1 MSEEQ
6 YSRVPLLDLN
16 GISKKFAGTTVL
28 QGVDFDVWPG
38 EVHALMGENGA
49 GKSTMMKI
57 VGGVH
62 QPDTG
67 TIRIA
72 GRERVL
78 ASPAGA
84 MEAGVAMIHQ
94 ELSAVPYLQV
104 AENLALGN
112 EPTKLPW
119 VVDRTALNQQAQQK
133 LDRIGVKVDPRSRMS
148 DLSVGQQQMVEI
160 ARAVDQDAKILILD
174 EPTASLSETESE
186 RLFALVEKMR
196 SDGMGLIYISHRL
209 DEVWRLADRITV
221 LRDGHLVQTSVRGE
235 VDQDEVVRQMVGRRI
250 ESLYVRDNRKAG
262 DVVLEVSELTSRQSG
277 VGPVSFTVKSGEVVT
292 LVGLIGAGRT
302 ETVRLIYG
310 ADVADS
316 GSIRLR
322 GRAARIRSVTDALG
336 NGVALLPESRKEQA
350 LFPSRNIIDNI
361 TISSLKNKSRAGVL
375 VRSLLNKVT
384 QKYMSQLRI
393 RASSAKQ
400 TVGTLS
406 GGNQQKVVLSR
417 LLESDTDLLIL
428 DEPTRGV
435 DVGAK
440 HDIYEI
446 INSLASAGKAILI
459 VSSDLPEALGISDR
473 LLVYRDGML
482 VQELA
487 AEGSSEEEVMMFA
500 TGLTKK

>member
-262 DVVLEVSELTSRQSG
+262 EVVLDVTDLVSTERG
-277 VGPVSFTVKSGEVVT
+277 IGPVSLSVRAGEVVT

-302 ETVRLIYG
+302 ETVRMIYG
-310 ADVADS
+310 ADRPDP
-316 GSIRLR
+316 GSVRLH
-322 GRAARIRSVTDALG
+322 GKDVSVQSATDALKAG
-336 NGVALLPESRKEQA
+336 IGLLPESRKEQA
-350 LFPSRNIIDNI
+350 LFAARD
-361 TISSLKNKSRAGVL
+361 
-375 VRSLLNKVT
+375 
-384 QKYMSQLRI
+384 
-393 RASSAKQ
+393 
-400 TVGTLS
+400 
-406 GGNQQKVVLSR
+406 VV
-417 LLESDTDLLIL
+417 D
-428 DEPTRGV
+428 
-435 DVGAK
+435 
-440 HDIYEI
+440 
-446 INSLASAGKAILI
+446 
-459 VSSDLPEALGISDR
+459 
-473 LLVYRDGML
+473 
-482 VQELA
+482 
-487 AEGSSEEEVMMFA
+487 
-500 TGLTKK
+500 